1 MKIEVILHPAEFRE
15 FAQRAHP
22 GTVCVVFDV
31 LRATSTMVTAL
42 AHGVGALLPVA
53 TLEEAF
59 SLRAQTPGALLGGE
73 RHGDRVE
80 GFDFGN
86 SPVEYSGSPGA
97 TIVMTT
103 TNGTGAI
110 QACRGAECV
119 LVAALLNLEAVAGAV
134 RARSPE
140 RLVVV
145 CSGTGSDVAME
156 DVWAAGALVDQFC
169 DADLFDW
176 SDSAYCA
183 HGLFLDWPDSEGA
196 LRASTNGRAL
206 LAKGRELDLVWC
218 AILNRY
224 AVVGEFRDGA
234 VRLLPGTEGGD
245 A

>member
-1 MKIEVILHPAEFRE
+1 MKVEVILHPAELRE
-15 FAQRAHP
+15 FAHGAHP

-42 AHGVGALLPVA
+42 AHGVAALLPVA

-59 SLRAQTPGALLGGE
+59 AVRDRTPGALLGGE

-86 SPVEYSGSPGA
+86 SPAEYCASPGA
-97 TIVMTT
+97 TIVVTT

-119 LVAALLNLEAVAGAV
+119 LVGALLNLEAVARAV
-134 RARSPE
+134 RARKPD
-140 RLVVV
+140 RLVAV
-145 CSGTGSDVAME
+145 CAGTGPQVALE
-156 DVWAAGALVDQFC
+156 DVWAAGALLGQLGA
-169 DADLFDW
+169 ADGLEW

-183 HGLFLDWPDSEGA
+183 RGLYLDWPDPGVA
-196 LRASTNGRAL
+196 LRASKNGGAL
-206 LAKGRELDLVWC
+206 QAQGRELDLDWC
-218 AILNRY
+218 AVLNRY
-224 AVVGEFRDGA
+224 AVVGEFREGA
-234 VRLLPGTEGGD
+234 VRVLPGTGGGV

>member
-1 MKIEVILHPAEFRE
+1 MKIEVILHPAELRE

-22 GTVCVVFDV
+22 ETVCVVFDV
-31 LRATSTMVTAL
+31 LRATTTMVTAL
-42 AHGVGALLPVA
+42 ASGVDALLPVA
-53 TLEEAF
+53 TVEEAF
-59 SLRAQTPGALLGGE
+59 SLRERTPGALLGGE

-110 QACRGAECV
+110 QSCKGAECV
-119 LVAALLNLEAVAGAV
+119 LVAALLNLKAVAEVV
-134 RARSPE
+134 RARNPE

-145 CSGTGSDVAME
+145 CSGTGADVAME
-156 DVWAAGALVDQFC
+156 DVWAAGALIDEFFDGDQ
-169 DADLFDW
+169 FDW
-176 SDSAYCA
+176 SDSAHCA
-183 HGLFLDWPDSEGA
+183 RGLFLDWPDSECA

-206 LAKGRELDLVWC
+206 LAKGRELDLIWC
-218 AILNRY
+218 AALDRY
-224 AVVGEFRDGA
+224 SVVAEFKDGA
-234 VRLLPGTEGGD
+234 VRALAEMEGVV

>member
-1 MKIEVILHPAEFRE
+1 MKVEVILHPAEFRD
-15 FAQRAHP
+15 FAHRAHP

-42 AHGVGALLPVA
+42 AHGVGTLLPVA
-53 TLEEAF
+53 TVEEAF

-110 QACRGAECV
+110 QACKGAECV
-119 LVAALLNLEAVAGAV
+119 LIAALLNLEAVARAV
-134 RARSPE
+134 RERAPE

-145 CSGTGSDVAME
+145 CSGTGPAVAME
-156 DVWAAGALVDQFC
+156 DVWAAGALVGEFC
-169 DADLFDW
+169 DAEQFDW
-176 SDSAYCA
+176 SDSAHCA
-183 HGLFLDWPDSEGA
+183 HGLYLDWPDSEAA
-196 LRASTNGRAL
+196 LRASSNGRAL
-206 LAKGRELDLVWC
+206 LAKGRELDLIWC

-224 AVVGEFRDGA
+224 DLVGEFKDGA
-234 VRLLPGTEGGD
+234 VRVLPGTGGGV